1 MWKCLT
7 SKLRFSMGSPLC
19 GSTQGAITVT
29 LPSRWAIII
38 HSFPVCGD
46 NVNHSSLWEKD
57 ANEDVMWAAQF

>member
-1 MWKCLT
+1 
-7 SKLRFSMGSPLC
+7 MGSSLC

-46 NVNHSSLWEKD
+46 NVNHSGLWEKD
-57 ANEDVMWAAQF
+57 ANEDVMWAAQS